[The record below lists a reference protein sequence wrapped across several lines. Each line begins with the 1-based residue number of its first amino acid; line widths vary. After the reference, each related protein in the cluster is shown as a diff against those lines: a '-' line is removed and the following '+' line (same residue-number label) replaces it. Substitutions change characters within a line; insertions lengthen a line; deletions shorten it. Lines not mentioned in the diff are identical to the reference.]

1 MSPWFYGVSE
11 ASVSKLDDLA
21 SWRFL
26 VAFSKAGTLSAA
38 AQSLDVD
45 VSAVSRGIA
54 GLEKALGCELIRH
67 NARPMELSDTGK
79 FVLRRMT
86 QILRAHDS
94 LMQKVLDENRA
105 LSGNIRLS
113 SAPGFAARRL
123 TPLLQRP
130 DRPGTAWAS
139 HQTSGETTG

>member
-67 NARPMELSDTGK
+67 NARPMELSDT
-79 FVLRRMT
+79 
-86 QILRAHDS
+86 
-94 LMQKVLDENRA
+94 
-105 LSGNIRLS
+105 
-113 SAPGFAARRL
+113 
-123 TPLLQRP
+123 
-130 DRPGTAWAS
+130 
-139 HQTSGETTG
+139 

>member
-123 TPLLQRP
+123 TPLLQRFHEP
-130 DRPGTAWAS
+130 NCSRRSRWKS
-139 HQTSGETTG
+139 

>member
-123 TPLLQRP
+123 TPLLQRF
-130 DRPGTAWAS
+130 
-139 HQTSGETTG
+139 H